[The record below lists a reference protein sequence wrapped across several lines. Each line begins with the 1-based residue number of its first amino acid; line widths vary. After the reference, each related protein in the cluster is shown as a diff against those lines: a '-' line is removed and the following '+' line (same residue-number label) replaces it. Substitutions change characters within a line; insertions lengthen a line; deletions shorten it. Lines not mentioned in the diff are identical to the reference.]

1 MVQWLP
7 SFVKISLND
16 QPGWTR
22 VGSWAGNALVD
33 DWPSPLST
41 DFIVFKQSDI
51 IRNVVKHL

>member
-41 DFIVFKQSDI
+41 DFILFLNKVI
-51 IRNVVKHL
+51 